1 MQRSAGEIAPL
12 LCSGGTA
19 LAGVRAA
26 GLNAGDWLCVVG
38 AAGGVGSLALQY
50 GKHLG
55 YKVVAIDSEKK
66 RHHCEALGIE
76 FVEYED
82 AENIVHRVIEI
93 TGEGPKGTVIC
104 SASPAS
110 YS

>member
-1 MQRSAGEIAPL
+1 MQRHAGEIAPL

-19 LAGVRAA
+19 LAGVRAT
-26 GLNAGDWLCVVG
+26 GMNASDWLCVVG

-50 GKHLG
+50 GKYLG

-66 RHHCEALGIE
+66 RHHCEALGHKFIA
-76 FVEYED
+76 YED
-82 AENIVHRVIEI
+82 AENLVRRVIEI
-93 TGEGPKGTVIC
+93 TGGGPKGTVVC